1 MGSMVLHTIES
12 LGAELTELLACGVAA
27 GMQTT
32 TAQPESYTQQ
42 CTAYRSIE

>member
-1 MGSMVLHTIES
+1 MSVLHTIES

-27 GMQTT
+27 SMQPT

-42 CTAYRSIE
+42 YTAHRSIDE